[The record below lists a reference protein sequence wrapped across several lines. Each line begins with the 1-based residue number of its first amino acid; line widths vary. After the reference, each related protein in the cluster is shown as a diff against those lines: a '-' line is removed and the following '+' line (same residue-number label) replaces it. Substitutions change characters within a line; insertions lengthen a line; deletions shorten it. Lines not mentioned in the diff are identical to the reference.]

1 MKRIL
6 LIIAIFW
13 MQGLFAQISVF
24 ETKSYGKHPKIFWFR
39 TGNDSIN
46 RTFSIYRAD
55 LKTKKYRKINTRQLL
70 LTYKKDTILYLV
82 EDTTLVKKG
91 MFQYYIKIKP
101 EKGDSLI
108 SAAAYAHNLGM
119 IDPPTV
125 KKMDAVGLT
134 DKKSIKITWR
144 LNYNFSVR
152 KLTLMRSD
160 KHKTGYIKV
169 ADLPGDATE
178 YVDHVPLSN
187 HNYFYFLIIAD
198 FFGYQ
203 YPSVPVPSYTLYKS
217 QAVPPQN
224 LSLKQEEDKVVL
236 SWQNAGKNLSG
247 YRVYRSIN
255 DMGFHPLHEMQTS
268 ASLKESFTDR
278 LTDMPDIKR
287 ATYYVVNYSDAY
299 VPSKAS
305 DTVTAYFTPKYKTV
319 PPPDFDIVK
328 VSDNQIKFLWTI
340 PEKSNVKAY
349 RIYMEKPEKKLITKT
364 DIPAGLTYYDD
375 PENYAPGTYV
385 FAIKSVGAD
394 GKESP
399 FASKNSVQ
407 ILPPH
412 IKLVVDTKKEKNQVR
427 LQWKALSDTQI
438 QQIILYKQEGNQFK
452 KMIKSF
458 ANKDT
463 IFLDKQVSKGKVY
476 RYIFAGKTASG
487 TLIPLKTNL
496 TINF

>member
-13 MQGLFAQISVF
+13 MHGLLAQISVY
-24 ETKSYGKHPKIFWFR
+24 ETKSYGKHPKILWFR
-39 TGNDSIN
+39 TGNDSVN

-55 LKTKKYRKINTRQLL
+55 LKTKKFRKIHTKQSLM
-70 LTYKKDTILYLV
+70 TYKKDTILYYV

-91 MFQYYIKIKP
+91 MYQYYIKVKP
-101 EKGDSLI
+101 EKGDSLT

-125 KKMDAVGLT
+125 INMDAVGLK
-134 DKKSIKITWR
+134 DQKSIKITWQ

-152 KLTLMRSD
+152 KLILMRSD
-160 KHKTGYIKV
+160 QYKKGYVKV

-178 YVDHVPLSN
+178 YIDQVPLSN

-203 YPSVPVPSYTLYKS
+203 YPSAPLPAYTLYKS
-217 QAVPPQN
+217 QAIPPQN
-224 LSLKQEEDKVVL
+224 LSLKQESDKVVL
-236 SWQNAGKNLSG
+236 SWENAGKNLSG

-255 DMGFHPLHEMQTS
+255 GKPFHPLHELQTS
-268 ASLKESFTDR
+268 ASLRESFTDR
-278 LTDMPDIKR
+278 LTDIPDLKR
-287 ATYYVVNYSDAY
+287 VAYYVVNYSDAY
-299 VPSKAS
+299 VSSKAS

-328 VSDNQIKFLWTI
+328 TSDNQIKFLWTI

-385 FAIKSVGAD
+385 FAIKSVGTD
-394 GKESP
+394 GKESR

-407 ILPPH
+407 ILPPY
-412 IKLVVDTKKEKNQVR
+412 IKLIVDATKEKNQVR
-427 LQWKALSDTQI
+427 LQWKALADAQI
-438 QQIILYKQEGNQFK
+438 QQIILYKQEGNRSK
-452 KMIKSF
+452 KLLKRF
-458 ANKDT
+458 ANQDT
-463 IFLDKQVSKGKVY
+463 VYRDKQVQKGKVY
-476 RYIFAGKTASG
+476 RYIFKAKTTYGA
-487 TLIPLKTNL
+487 TIPLQTNVSVS
-496 TINF
+496 F